1 MQIEDRKTIHPEYL
15 IVAPTRELVQQI
27 QRDIVKLLKPTKLK
41 CQFTCGGR
49 ATIFQKDQMRR
60 GCNILVAT
68 PGRLQDFANKGF
80 IDLENIKFLVLDE
93 ADRMLE
99 MGFRSHN

>member
-1 MQIEDRKTIHPEYL
+1 
-15 IVAPTRELVQQI
+15 
-27 QRDIVKLLKPTKLK
+27 
-41 CQFTCGGR
+41 
-49 ATIFQKDQMRR
+49 MRR

-99 MGFRSHN
+99 MGFRSTIDEMCAKIGNF